1 MEMLYITISNMD
13 AVLDVYIVEGPFY
26 TTQFV
31 ASWTPNT
38 NKNFSEVI
46 QDLWCQMDK
55 VDKFYRGEC
64 DTISF

>member
-46 QDLWCQMDK
+46 QDLWC
-55 VDKFYRGEC
+55 
-64 DTISF
+64 